1 MIHRLE
7 IENFYSIRETQV
19 IDLRIGAKVPDEEG
33 RFDRLRDES
42 NVRVPKALA
51 FFGANASGKS
61 NVLRALAFLRWF
73 LVDSVTLPLDAS
85 LPDLRFADGNA
96 LPTRIKV
103 QFDWS
108 ADPWSA
114 SPKKSAPF
122 AQYIYEV
129 TLGGAPGQS
138 TIVLSEELR
147 LQPATGKSRRIFVRT
162 SSGEVEGGAG
172 FSLRGFGL
180 ILTNLRPNVGVAS
193 AVAQLAD
200 RQPAAG
206 LLAWAK
212 GLTSNILAWNALFD
226 ERNATKY
233 YAENPEKSGT
243 LIRVIQQLD
252 TGIMG
257 MTLRDT
263 ANGLQPEFIHQGLGR
278 QLALA
283 SESEGTRQYYRIHP
297 IIWETLE
304 HGGIAVV
311 DEMDSK
317 IHPMILP
324 AILRW
329 FYDPFVN
336 LGQAQLWMS
345 GHSASLLE
353 DLKKEEIFFT
363 EKDPQGR
370 TSIYGLKDI
379 ESVRR
384 SDNFYQKYLGGVY
397 GAVPRSG
404 GGDCGFSEPVFISA
418 AKAKA
423 NKAMA
428 NG

>member
-19 IDLRIGAKVPDEEG
+19 IDLRIGAKAPDEEG
-33 RFDRLRDES
+33 RFGHLRDGS
-42 NVRVPKALA
+42 DVRVPKTVA

-61 NVLRALAFLRWF
+61 NVLKALAFLRWF
-73 LVDSVTLPLDAS
+73 LVDSVNLLLDES

-96 LPTRIKV
+96 APTRIKV
-103 QFDWS
+103 HFDWS

-114 SPKKSAPF
+114 APDKSAPI
-122 AQYIYEV
+122 AQYTYEV
-129 TLGGAPGQS
+129 IFGGIPGQS

-147 LQPATGKSRRIFVRT
+147 ILPPAGKSRRIYVRT
-162 SSGEVEGGAG
+162 SSGEVEGGTG
-172 FSLRGFGL
+172 FSLKGFGL
-180 ILTNLRPNVGVAS
+180 ILTNLRPNVSLVS

-200 RQPAAG
+200 RHPAAG
-206 LLAWAK
+206 LLAWARR
-212 GLTSNILAWNALFD
+212 LNSNIPGWSAVSD

-233 YAENPEKSGT
+233 YAQNQQKSIT
-243 LIRVIQQLD
+243 LIGVIQQLD

-278 QLALA
+278 NLTLA

-311 DEMDSK
+311 DEMDST

-329 FYDPFVN
+329 FHDRFVSSV
-336 LGQAQLWMS
+336 QPQLWMS

-353 DLKKEEIFFT
+353 ELKKEEVFFT
-363 EKDPQGR
+363 EKDQQGR
-370 TSIYGLKDI
+370 TKIYGLKDI
-379 ESVRR
+379 DGVRR
-384 SDNFYQKYLGGVY
+384 VDNFYQKYLGGVY
-397 GAVPRSG
+397 GAVPRIG
-404 GGDCGFSEPVFISA
+404 
-418 AKAKA
+418 
-423 NKAMA
+423 
-428 NG
+428 

>member
-33 RFDRLRDES
+33 RFAEMKDGS
-42 NVRVPKALA
+42 KGRVPKTVA

-73 LVDSVTLPLDAS
+73 LVDSVSLPLDAS

-96 LPTRIKV
+96 APTRINV
-103 QFDWS
+103 HFDWS

-114 SPKKSAPF
+114 APDKSAPF

-129 TLGGAPGQS
+129 ILGGTPGQS
-138 TIVLSEELR
+138 TVVLSEELR
-147 LQPATGKSRRIFVRT
+147 LQPPVGKSRRIFVRT

-172 FSLRGFGL
+172 FSLKGFGL
-180 ILTNLRPNVGVAS
+180 ILTNLRQNVGVAS

-200 RQPAAG
+200 RHPAAG
-206 LLAWAK
+206 LLAWARR
-212 GLTSNILAWNALFD
+212 LNSNIPGWSAVSD

-233 YAENPEKSGT
+233 YAENQEKSIT
-243 LIRVIQQLD
+243 LMGVIQQLD

-257 MTLRDT
+257 MTLSDT

-278 QLALA
+278 NLTLA

-297 IIWETLE
+297 IIWEALE
-304 HGGIAVV
+304 HVGIAIV
-311 DEMDSK
+311 DEMDSA

-324 AILRW
+324 SILRW
-329 FYDPFVN
+329 FHDRTIN
-336 LGQAQLWMS
+336 AGDAQLWMS

-353 DLKKEEIFFT
+353 DLKKEEVYFA
-363 EKDPQGR
+363 EKDWQGR
-370 TSIYGLKDI
+370 TRVYGLKDI
-379 ESVRR
+379 EGVRR
-384 SDNFYQKYLGGVY
+384 VDNFYQKYLGGVY
-397 GAVPRSG
+397 GAVPRIG
-404 GGDCGFSEPVFISA
+404 
-418 AKAKA
+418 
-423 NKAMA
+423 
-428 NG
+428 

>member
-33 RFDRLRDES
+33 RFAILRDGGD
-42 NVRVPKALA
+42 VRVPKTVA

-61 NVLRALAFLRWF
+61 NALRALAFLRWF
-73 LVDSVTLPLDAS
+73 LVDSVSLPLDAS

-96 LPTRIKV
+96 APTRIKV
-103 QFDWS
+103 HFDWS

-114 SPKKSAPF
+114 APDKSAPF
-122 AQYIYEV
+122 AQYVYEV
-129 TLGGAPGQS
+129 ILGGTPGKS

-147 LQPATGKSRRIFVRT
+147 LQPPAGKSRRIFVRT
-162 SSGEVEGGAG
+162 SSGEVEGGVG
-172 FSLRGFGL
+172 FSLKGFGL

-200 RQPAAG
+200 SQPTAG

-212 GLTSNILAWNALFD
+212 RLTSNIRGWSALVD

-233 YAENPEKSGT
+233 YAENREKFGT

-257 MTLRDT
+257 MTLRET
-263 ANGLQPEFIHQGLGR
+263 ANGPQPEFIHQGLER
-278 QLALA
+278 QLSLE
-283 SESEGTRQYYRIHP
+283 SQSEGTRQYYRIHP

-311 DEMDSK
+311 DEMDST

-329 FYDPFVN
+329 FHDRVIN
-336 LGQAQLWMS
+336 LGGAQLWMS

-353 DLKKEEIFFT
+353 ELKKEEIFFT
-363 EKDPQGR
+363 EKDENGHTR
-370 TSIYGLKDI
+370 VYGLKDI
-379 ESVRR
+379 EGVRR
-384 SDNFYQKYLGGVY
+384 VDNFYQKYLGGVY
-397 GAVPRSG
+397 GAVPRIG
-404 GGDCGFSEPVFISA
+404 
-418 AKAKA
+418 
-423 NKAMA
+423 
-428 NG
+428 

>member
-19 IDLRIGAKVPDEEG
+19 IDLRIGAKVPDDEG
-33 RFDRLRDES
+33 RFGRLRDG
-42 NVRVPKALA
+42 NDVRVPKTVA

-73 LVDSVTLPLDAS
+73 LVDSVNLPLDVS
-85 LPDLRFADGNA
+85 LPDLRFADGNTA
-96 LPTRIKV
+96 PTRIKV
-103 QFDWS
+103 YFDWS

-114 SPKKSAPF
+114 APDKSAPF
-122 AQYIYEV
+122 AQYIYGV
-129 TLGGAPGQS
+129 ILGGTPGQS

-147 LQPATGKSRRIFVRT
+147 LQPPTGKSRRIFVRT
-162 SSGEVEGGAG
+162 ANGEVEGGAG
-172 FSLRGFGL
+172 FSLKGFGL
-180 ILTNLRPNVGVAS
+180 ILKNLRPSVGVAS

-200 RQPAAG
+200 KHPHPAAG
-206 LLAWAK
+206 LLAWARR
-212 GLTSNILAWNALFD
+212 LASNILGWSAVFD

-233 YAENPEKSGT
+233 YAENPEKSGV
-243 LIRVIQQLD
+243 LLRVIQQLD

-257 MTLRDT
+257 MTRPDT

-278 QLALA
+278 PLTLA

-311 DEMDSK
+311 DEMDST
-317 IHPMILP
+317 IHPMVLP

-329 FYDPFVN
+329 FYNPVVN
-336 LGQAQLWMS
+336 SQQAQLWMS

-353 DLKKEEIFFT
+353 ELKKEEVFFT
-363 EKDPQGR
+363 EKDWQGC
-370 TSIYGLKDI
+370 TKIYGLKDI
-379 ESVRR
+379 EGVRR
-384 SDNFYQKYLGGVY
+384 VDNFYQKYLGGVY
-397 GAVPRSG
+397 GAVPRIG
-404 GGDCGFSEPVFISA
+404 
-418 AKAKA
+418 
-423 NKAMA
+423 
-428 NG
+428 